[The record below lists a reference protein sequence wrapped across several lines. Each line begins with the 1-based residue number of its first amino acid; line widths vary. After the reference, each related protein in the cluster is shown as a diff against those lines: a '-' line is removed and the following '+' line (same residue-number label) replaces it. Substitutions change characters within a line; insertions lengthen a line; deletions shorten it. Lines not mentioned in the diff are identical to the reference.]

1 MNRVL
6 ILEDHPRMRR
16 VLQILVEKVGATLCF
31 DESAEIALAICSEQ
45 PIDLVVSD
53 LETAPIDGLEL
64 LRRLRS
70 LGFQVPV
77 IILTALGTISTAVE
91 AMKLGAFDFLQKPI
105 DSEALEVVIRKG
117 LDFSLPRVEGRAH
130 LADHRV

>member
-6 ILEDHPRMRR
+6 ILEDQPRMRR
-16 VLQILVEKVGATLCF
+16 VLQILIEKVGAVPFCA
-31 DESAEIALAICSEQ
+31 ESAEVALALCSEQ
-45 PIDLVVSD
+45 PIDLVLSD
-53 LETAPIDGLEL
+53 LKMAPIDGLEF

-70 LGFQVPV
+70 LGCDVPV

-105 DSEALEVVIRKG
+105 DNEALEIVIRKA
-117 LDFSLPRVEGRAH
+117 LDFALHRVEGH
-130 LADHRV
+130 VHCS